1 MEYNKRAF
9 YGDSSSGS
17 SSDRLPPASSSSASN
32 SSQQL
37 SNPLPPLHTLRL
49 HSPPNSLEGDKS
61 DYLPNGKASRI
72 RSFPHVKGNYALYVY
87 IPVRIPSAPMKELAQ
102 FLKKVSSR
110 VPGLNAIDID
120 IPLNI
125 LCTDD
130 LKLEQASLGRE
141 FHISLGRT
149 VPIRRHQIDSVVAM
163 LRQKLQFQSRYWID
177 FNEWEVFVNDD
188 HTRSFLS
195 IEVKTKGLA
204 ETILLFHTVCDTSIN
219 MSIYIRKQI
228 QAVNEVYKLHNLPEF
243 YKDPRPHV
251 SLAWALGDISDVLKR
266 VVEGKV
272 RRCTMVGK
280 YAKPRIF
287 TCKFSGI
294 DWYLQLELQKMAK
307 TLAAAKSRA
316 GLARQSRLRDAD
328 LMKGSCEGC
337 LLKMFLMSIRTSS
350 LPLGR
355 PRFGVDKCLACKAPA
370 LRRILSIS
378 MSICLPL
385 GSWTSKLSKAVKPRA
400 FTVFTSTEAL
410 LVGLP
415 TSNVSRVCMNNEVK
429 TQKQTEQKSI
439 SLY

>member
-204 ETILLFHTVCDTSIN
+204 E
-219 MSIYIRKQI
+219 
-228 QAVNEVYKLHNLPEF
+228 
-243 YKDPRPHV
+243 DPRPHV

-294 DWYLQLELQKMAK
+294 DCKIGNK
-307 TLAAAKSRA
+307 TYK
-316 GLARQSRLRDAD
+316 
-328 LMKGSCEGC
+328 
-337 LLKMFLMSIRTSS
+337 I
-350 LPLGR
+350 
-355 PRFGVDKCLACKAPA
+355 CKFQEDYE
-370 LRRILSIS
+370 S
-378 MSICLPL
+378 
-385 GSWTSKLSKAVKPRA
+385 
-400 FTVFTSTEAL
+400 
-410 LVGLP
+410 
-415 TSNVSRVCMNNEVK
+415 
-429 TQKQTEQKSI
+429 
-439 SLY
+439 

>member
-49 HSPPNSLEGDKS
+49 HSPPNSLVFDFFEEEGDKS

-204 ETILLFHTVCDTSIN
+204 E
-219 MSIYIRKQI
+219 
-228 QAVNEVYKLHNLPEF
+228 
-243 YKDPRPHV
+243 DPRPHV

-294 DWYLQLELQKMAK
+294 DCKIGNK
-307 TLAAAKSRA
+307 TYK
-316 GLARQSRLRDAD
+316 
-328 LMKGSCEGC
+328 
-337 LLKMFLMSIRTSS
+337 I
-350 LPLGR
+350 
-355 PRFGVDKCLACKAPA
+355 CKFQEDYE
-370 LRRILSIS
+370 S
-378 MSICLPL
+378 
-385 GSWTSKLSKAVKPRA
+385 
-400 FTVFTSTEAL
+400 
-410 LVGLP
+410 
-415 TSNVSRVCMNNEVK
+415 
-429 TQKQTEQKSI
+429 
-439 SLY
+439 

>member
-1 MEYNKRAF
+1 MEYNRRAF
-9 YGDSSSGS
+9 HGDSSAGS
-17 SSDRLPPASSSSASN
+17 YSDRLPPASSSSSSSASN

-37 SNPLPPLHTLRL
+37 SNPLPPLHTLHL
-49 HSPPNSLEGDKS
+49 HFPPNSLGNKL
-61 DYLPNGKASRI
+61 DYLPSGKASRI
-72 RSFPHVKGNYALYVY
+72 RSFPHVKGNYALHVY

-149 VPIRRHQIDSVVAM
+149 VPIQRHQIDSVVAI
-163 LRQKLQFQSRYWID
+163 LCQKLQFQSRYWID

-195 IEVKTKGLA
+195 IAVKTKGLA
-204 ETILLFHTVCDTSIN
+204 EVD
-219 MSIYIRKQI
+219 IRKQI

-251 SLAWALGDISDVLKR
+251 SLAWALGDICDVLKR
-266 VVEGKV
+266 VVEGEV
-272 RRCTMVGK
+272 RRRTMVGK

-316 GLARQSRLRDAD
+316 GLARQSRLR
-328 LMKGSCEGC
+328 E
-337 LLKMFLMSIRTSS
+337 LKNMN
-350 LPLGR
+350 
-355 PRFGVDKCLACKAPA
+355 
-370 LRRILSIS
+370 
-378 MSICLPL
+378 
-385 GSWTSKLSKAVKPRA
+385 KP
-400 FTVFTSTEAL
+400 
-410 LVGLP
+410 VGIIIFCWR
-415 TSNVSRVCMNNEVK
+415 VSRRHSAV
-429 TQKQTEQKSI
+429 
-439 SLY
+439 

>member
-49 HSPPNSLEGDKS
+49 HSPPNSMGDKS

-72 RSFPHVKGNYALYVY
+72 RSFPHVKGNYALHVY

-120 IPLNI
+120 IPVNI

-130 LKLEQASLGRE
+130 LKLEQVSLGRE

-163 LRQKLQFQSRYWID
+163 LHQKLQFQSRYWID
-177 FNEWEVFVNDD
+177 FNEWDVFVNDD
-188 HTRSFLS
+188 RTRSFLS
-195 IEVKTKGLA
+195 IAVITKGLA
-204 ETILLFHTVCDTSIN
+204 E
-219 MSIYIRKQI
+219 IRKQI

-243 YKDPRPHV
+243 YKDPRLHV

-266 VVEGKV
+266 VVEGEV
-272 RRCTMVGK
+272 RRCTIVGK

-294 DWYLQLELQKMAK
+294 DCKIGYKTYKICKFLEDYE
-307 TLAAAKSRA
+307 S
-316 GLARQSRLRDAD
+316 
-328 LMKGSCEGC
+328 
-337 LLKMFLMSIRTSS
+337 
-350 LPLGR
+350 
-355 PRFGVDKCLACKAPA
+355 
-370 LRRILSIS
+370 
-378 MSICLPL
+378 
-385 GSWTSKLSKAVKPRA
+385 
-400 FTVFTSTEAL
+400 
-410 LVGLP
+410 
-415 TSNVSRVCMNNEVK
+415 
-429 TQKQTEQKSI
+429 
-439 SLY
+439 

>member
-1 MEYNKRAF
+1 MEYNRRAF

-17 SSDRLPPASSSSASN
+17 YSDRLPPASSSSASN

-37 SNPLPPLHTLRL
+37 SNPLPPLHTLHL
-49 HSPPNSLEGDKS
+49 HSPPNSLEGDKL
-61 DYLPNGKASRI
+61 DYLPSGKASRI

-195 IEVKTKGLA
+195 IAVKTKGLA
-204 ETILLFHTVCDTSIN
+204 E
-219 MSIYIRKQI
+219 
-228 QAVNEVYKLHNLPEF
+228 
-243 YKDPRPHV
+243 DPRPHV

-266 VVEGKV
+266 VVEGEV

-294 DWYLQLELQKMAK
+294 DCKIGNK
-307 TLAAAKSRA
+307 TYK
-316 GLARQSRLRDAD
+316 
-328 LMKGSCEGC
+328 
-337 LLKMFLMSIRTSS
+337 I
-350 LPLGR
+350 
-355 PRFGVDKCLACKAPA
+355 CKFQEDYE
-370 LRRILSIS
+370 S
-378 MSICLPL
+378 
-385 GSWTSKLSKAVKPRA
+385 
-400 FTVFTSTEAL
+400 
-410 LVGLP
+410 
-415 TSNVSRVCMNNEVK
+415 
-429 TQKQTEQKSI
+429 
-439 SLY
+439 

>member
-1 MEYNKRAF
+1 MEYNRRAF

-17 SSDRLPPASSSSASN
+17 YSDRLPPASSSSSSSSSSSASN

-37 SNPLPPLHTLRL
+37 SNPLPPLHTLHL
-49 HSPPNSLEGDKS
+49 HSPPNSLGNTSFNASILSLHMHTHTYMYIRFEFDAHQVFDFFEEEGDKL
-61 DYLPNGKASRI
+61 DYLSSGKASRI

-149 VPIRRHQIDSVVAM
+149 VPIRQHQIDSVVAM

-195 IEVKTKGLA
+195 IAVKTKGLA
-204 ETILLFHTVCDTSIN
+204 E
-219 MSIYIRKQI
+219 IRKQI

-266 VVEGKV
+266 VVEGEV

-294 DWYLQLELQKMAK
+294 DCKIGNK
-307 TLAAAKSRA
+307 TYK
-316 GLARQSRLRDAD
+316 
-328 LMKGSCEGC
+328 
-337 LLKMFLMSIRTSS
+337 I
-350 LPLGR
+350 
-355 PRFGVDKCLACKAPA
+355 CKFQEDYE
-370 LRRILSIS
+370 S
-378 MSICLPL
+378 
-385 GSWTSKLSKAVKPRA
+385 
-400 FTVFTSTEAL
+400 
-410 LVGLP
+410 
-415 TSNVSRVCMNNEVK
+415 
-429 TQKQTEQKSI
+429 
-439 SLY
+439 

>member
-32 SSQQL
+32 SGQQL

-204 ETILLFHTVCDTSIN
+204 E
-219 MSIYIRKQI
+219 IRKQI

-266 VVEGKV
+266 VVEGKL

-294 DWYLQLELQKMAK
+294 DFTLYLQLELQKMAK

-316 GLARQSRLRDAD
+316 GLARQSRLRGTFDD
-328 LMKGSCEGC
+328 
-337 LLKMFLMSIRTSS
+337 
-350 LPLGR
+350 
-355 PRFGVDKCLACKAPA
+355 
-370 LRRILSIS
+370 ILVIKHS
-378 MSICLPL
+378 
-385 GSWTSKLSKAVKPRA
+385 
-400 FTVFTSTEAL
+400 
-410 LVGLP
+410 
-415 TSNVSRVCMNNEVK
+415 
-429 TQKQTEQKSI
+429 
-439 SLY
+439 

>member
-49 HSPPNSLEGDKS
+49 HSPPNSLVFDFFEEEGDKS

-204 ETILLFHTVCDTSIN
+204 EWQVDVSAFQLPKTILLFHT
-219 MSIYIRKQI
+219 IRKQI

-294 DWYLQLELQKMAK
+294 DCKIGNK
-307 TLAAAKSRA
+307 TYK
-316 GLARQSRLRDAD
+316 
-328 LMKGSCEGC
+328 
-337 LLKMFLMSIRTSS
+337 I
-350 LPLGR
+350 
-355 PRFGVDKCLACKAPA
+355 CKFQEDYE
-370 LRRILSIS
+370 S
-378 MSICLPL
+378 
-385 GSWTSKLSKAVKPRA
+385 
-400 FTVFTSTEAL
+400 
-410 LVGLP
+410 
-415 TSNVSRVCMNNEVK
+415 
-429 TQKQTEQKSI
+429 
-439 SLY
+439 

>member
-204 ETILLFHTVCDTSIN
+204 EWQVDVSAFQLPKTILLFHT
-219 MSIYIRKQI
+219 IRKQI

-294 DWYLQLELQKMAK
+294 DCKIGNK
-307 TLAAAKSRA
+307 TYK
-316 GLARQSRLRDAD
+316 
-328 LMKGSCEGC
+328 
-337 LLKMFLMSIRTSS
+337 I
-350 LPLGR
+350 
-355 PRFGVDKCLACKAPA
+355 CKFQEDYE
-370 LRRILSIS
+370 S
-378 MSICLPL
+378 
-385 GSWTSKLSKAVKPRA
+385 
-400 FTVFTSTEAL
+400 
-410 LVGLP
+410 
-415 TSNVSRVCMNNEVK
+415 
-429 TQKQTEQKSI
+429 
-439 SLY
+439 

>member
-49 HSPPNSLEGDKS
+49 HSPPNSLGDKS

-163 LRQKLQFQSRYWID
+163 LRQKLQFQSR
-177 FNEWEVFVNDD
+177 
-188 HTRSFLS
+188 HT
-195 IEVKTKGLA
+195 
-204 ETILLFHTVCDTSIN
+204 
-219 MSIYIRKQI
+219 
-228 QAVNEVYKLHNLPEF
+228 
-243 YKDPRPHV
+243 
-251 SLAWALGDISDVLKR
+251 
-266 VVEGKV
+266 
-272 RRCTMVGK
+272 
-280 YAKPRIF
+280 
-287 TCKFSGI
+287 
-294 DWYLQLELQKMAK
+294 
-307 TLAAAKSRA
+307 
-316 GLARQSRLRDAD
+316 
-328 LMKGSCEGC
+328 
-337 LLKMFLMSIRTSS
+337 
-350 LPLGR
+350 
-355 PRFGVDKCLACKAPA
+355 
-370 LRRILSIS
+370 
-378 MSICLPL
+378 
-385 GSWTSKLSKAVKPRA
+385 
-400 FTVFTSTEAL
+400 
-410 LVGLP
+410 
-415 TSNVSRVCMNNEVK
+415 
-429 TQKQTEQKSI
+429 
-439 SLY
+439 